1 MRFLGRDAGTA
12 GSFIDSTTIPRF
24 LNARCKDLA
33 DMAYESDVTLFIE
46 KLKAER
52 PTLEAE
58 QRKGRAIWWDR
69 DPLNM
74 ERRRQEND
82 SRVPQ
87 KGYPYQTQV

>member
-1 MRFLGRDAGTA
+1 
-12 GSFIDSTTIPRF
+12 
-24 LNARCKDLA
+24 
-33 DMAYESDVTLFIE
+33 MAYESDVTLFIK

-69 DPLNM
+69 EPLDLDRRKQ
-74 ERRRQEND
+74 ERE

-87 KGYPYQTQV
+87 PAYPYQTQR

>member
-1 MRFLGRDAGTA
+1 
-12 GSFIDSTTIPRF
+12 
-24 LNARCKDLA
+24 
-33 DMAYESDVTLFIE
+33 MAYESDLTLFIK

-69 DPLNM
+69 GPLDM
-74 ERRRQEND
+74 ERRRQELE

-87 KGYPYQTQV
+87 PAYPYQTQP